1 MLETFNIKYLGNFFK
16 MLIKIKFLQQMLSYR
31 LGAVSTEQTTCA
43 DMHCRR
49 LRIPVC
55 MSGN

>member
-1 MLETFNIKYLGNFFK
+1 MLETFNITYLGNFFK
-16 MLIKIKFLQQMLSYR
+16 MLIIIKFLQQMLSYR
-31 LGAVSTEQTTCA
+31 LGAVSTEQTTCKA
-43 DMHCRR
+43 MHCRR